1 MIKLHK
7 IIRLLHVVAWPVVFV
22 LLYAR
27 GWQGGVLKAI
37 KNDHFL
43 VYLVVEGL
51 VPKLSSEF
59 YIRIART
66 DNSATCSCVP
76 GSV

>member
-37 KNDHFL
+37 KNDHF
-43 VYLVVEGL
+43 
-51 VPKLSSEF
+51 F
-59 YIRIART
+59 
-66 DNSATCSCVP
+66 SAFSR
-76 GSV
+76 